1 MKLEKE
7 NVRFILI
14 IIGTLALAVLGLI
27 YFGAIMGFIGKILTV
42 LSPFF
47 GGFCVAFVVNEL
59 LKPLEWLFDKAENVV
74 KAKRGKSAKKTALRP
89 KARENAVK
97 KAGAKK
103 KCPASAPSSPE
114 VTARVNRAKRPICL
128 TLSFLIVISAITA
141 LFFIIIPE
149 IKNTV
154 TLISTSMPEYAEKAE
169 EWFESVRAFL
179 ERHSIDVPDL
189 GIDIDSIISK
199 AGKFL
204 SEQGTVI
211 FDRTINATTS
221 VFSGIVNGFLAL
233 VFAVYLLAGKEKLIG
248 QTKKVLSVLLPKR
261 AYDKT
266 LDILVLTNKTFS
278 SFISGQVTE
287 AVILGFLCFVGMV
300 IFRMDYAGPISA
312 LVGFTALIPMFGA
325 FIGTVVGAF
334 LILFVNPVEALWF
347 IVYIQIL
354 QQIEGNF
361 IYPKVVGKSVG
372 LPGIWV
378 LFAVTVGGG
387 AAGIIGMLVGVP
399 ICSVLYTLAR
409 GYINSHTR
417 TADNAK

>member
-14 IIGTLALAVLGLI
+14 IIGVFALAVLGVI
-27 YFGAIMGFIGKILTV
+27 YFGAIMGFFGKILTI

-47 GGFCVAFVVNEL
+47 AGFCVAFVVNEI
-59 LKPLEWLFDKAENVV
+59 LKPLEWLYDKIADAIKET
-74 KAKRGKSAKKTALRP
+74 KSKPKKSATRKKSVTKTGKKTSRAEKQAHETP
-89 KARENAVK
+89 KTGVCTCCDKVK
-97 KAGAKK
+97 RT
-103 KCPASAPSSPE
+103 
-114 VTARVNRAKRPICL
+114 VCL
-128 TLSFLIVISAITA
+128 ALSFLIVAGAITA

-154 TLISTSMPEYAEKAE
+154 ALISVSMPEYAEKAE
-169 EWFESVRAFL
+169 HWVESVRVFF
-179 ERHSIDVPDL
+179 EEHSIEIPDF
-189 GIDIDSIISK
+189 GIDIDSIASK
-199 AGKFL
+199 VGKFL
-204 SEQGTVI
+204 TEQGDVI
-211 FDRTINATTS
+211 FDKTINATTS
-221 VFSGIVNGFLAL
+221 VFSGIVNGFLAF
-233 VFAVYLLAGKEKLIG
+233 VFALYLLAGKEKLTL
-248 QTKKVLSVLLPKR
+248 QTKKVLSVLLPKK

-266 LDILVLTNKTFS
+266 LGVLELTNRTFS
-278 SFISGQVTE
+278 NFISGQVTE
-287 AVILGFLCFVGMV
+287 AVILGSLCFVGML

-325 FIGTVVGAF
+325 FIGTVIGAF

-361 IYPKVVGKSVG
+361 IYPRVVGKSVG

-399 ICSVLYTLAR
+399 LCSVLYTLAR
-409 GYINSHTR
+409 GYINSRAH
-417 TADNAK
+417 AANNAE